1 MDENKMLK
9 IAFQDYY
16 YAYYFAPQ
24 GVLGR
29 LVA

>member
-1 MDENKMLK
+1 MDENKMLN

-16 YAYYFAPQ
+16 YAYYFTPK

-29 LVA
+29 FAA